1 MSSKRNRSVTFTS
14 HSIITW
20 LLREPQQDF
29 EKTFV
34 NKGELDG

>member
-1 MSSKRNRSVTFTS
+1 MSSKRNRIRYIHFTLY
-14 HSIITW
+14 HY
-20 LLREPQQDF
+20 LEPQQDF